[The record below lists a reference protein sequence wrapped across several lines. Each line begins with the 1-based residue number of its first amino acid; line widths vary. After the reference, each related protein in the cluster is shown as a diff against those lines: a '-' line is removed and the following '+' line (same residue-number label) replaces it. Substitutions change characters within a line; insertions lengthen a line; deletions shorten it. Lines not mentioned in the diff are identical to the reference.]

1 MTTSLIAADD
11 ILALGSLIFG
21 LVAFSFWIETTK
33 VGKATSGVVWL
44 IVGAL
49 ALSNMGIIPYSSP
62 LYNTIFQYAV
72 PLSIPLLLMKANLR
86 TLFREC
92 GAVLKIFFFAALGTG
107 LGCILAFYLLD
118 LGPIGPKVAGVYAGG
133 WIGGAVNLVAVSQ
146 AVEMTET
153 ELATAL
159 SASSPVSI
167 GALMILVTLPS
178 IALIRRWIP
187 SKVIDDTGEVSDQA
201 EHSEDVQ
208 QMRLT
213 HISAALALSFIICA
227 ISAKTS
233 AALGFGQYNLLL
245 VTVLTIVVANII
257 PIKLAKLQGE
267 FNLGIF
273 FMYLFFAAIGA
284 GTNLTEFLV
293 SAPILFFYG
302 VLIILIHLAFIL
314 LCAKLFKF
322 DLAEAIIASAAAL
335 VWPACAAAIAISRGW
350 RELITPAIMCGIF
363 GYAVANFVGVA
374 ITKLL
379 GG

>member
-257 PIKLAKLQGE
+257 PNKLAKLQGE

>member
-1 MTTSLIAADD
+1 MTTSLIAAED
-11 ILALGSLIFG
+11 ILTLGGLVFG
-21 LVAFSFWIETTK
+21 LVAFAFWIETTK
-33 VGKATSGVVWL
+33 LGKATSGVVWL

-49 ALSNMGIIPYSSP
+49 TLSNINVIPYSSP
-62 LYNTIFQYAV
+62 LYDTIFQYAV

-92 GAVLKIFFFAALGTG
+92 GSVLKVFFFAALGTS

-167 GALMILVTLPS
+167 GALMILITLPS
-178 IALIRRWIP
+178 MAIIRRWIP
-187 SKVIDDTGEVSDQA
+187 SKIIDETAEVDSQT
-201 EHSEDVQ
+201 ESTEVVQ

-213 HISAALALSFIICA
+213 HISAALALSFVICA
-227 ISAKTS
+227 ASAKIS
-233 AALGFGQYNLLL
+233 KVLGIEQYNLLV
-245 VTVLTIVVANII
+245 VTMITIVIANLI
-257 PIKLAKLQGE
+257 PNKLEKLQGE

-284 GTNLTEFLV
+284 GTNLTEFLE
-293 SAPILFFYG
+293 SAPLLFFYG
-302 VLIILIHLAFIL
+302 TLIILIHLTFIL
-314 LCAKLFKF
+314 ICSKIFKF

-335 VWPACAAAIAISRGW
+335 VGPACAAAIAISRGW
-350 RELITPAIMCGIF
+350 RDLITPAIMCGVF
-363 GYAVANFVGVA
+363 GYAVANFAGIA
-374 ITKLL
+374 IAKLL